1 MGNINLTNLLGF
13 LLAIAIGLLVYTE
26 WKNRKA
32 RPCENIFFSMQ
43 QCPEYTETLDSM
55 QLRIDT
61 DSVTIDLMEYE
72 YMLLWEENQRF
83 SSMLA
88 EIESQPG
95 GPEMLERL
103 WNK

>member
-1 MGNINLTNLLGF
+1 MNRLF
-13 LLAIAIGLLVYTE
+13 LILLLVGCAPA
-26 WKNRKA
+26 KNTK
-32 RPCENIFFSMQ
+32 PCK
-43 QCPEYTETLDSM
+43 QCPQYTETIDSM

-72 YMLLWEENQRF
+72 YTLLWEENQRF
-83 SSMLA
+83 GSMLA

-95 GPEMLERL
+95 GSEMLERL